1 MDRTLER
8 YSRQIFFPGIG
19 EEGQRK
25 LLKSYVVVVGCG
37 ALGTVI
43 AGSLARAGVG
53 RLKIVDRDFVEENN
67 LQRQIL
73 FDEDDVKEN
82 LPKAVAAQ
90 RKLEKINS
98 HIQIESFV
106 TDVNH
111 TNIESILE
119 GADLVMDG
127 TDNFEARYLIN
138 DACIKHKIPWVY
150 GACVSSYGL
159 SMTIIPYQTP
169 CLRCVLETAPPA
181 GATPTCDTA
190 GVIGPIVNTIASIQ
204 VTEGLKILTRN
215 WKALRKEIV
224 IIDLWEGSFTK
235 ADISHSRE
243 VSNCPTCKQGRF
255 EFLEG
260 KEGSHM
266 TILCGRDA
274 VQITHKTPIQV
285 QFESLAQKLQSVG
298 TVSYNLYIL
307 KFKVDGFDITLFPD
321 GRAIIK
327 GVKDPAIAKG
337 IYAKYIGV

>member
-1 MDRTLER
+1 MDKNLER
-8 YSRQIFFPGIG
+8 YSRQILFPGIG

-25 LLKSYVVVVGCG
+25 LLKSYVVLIGCG

-43 AGSLARAGVG
+43 ASSLTRAGVG

-73 FDEDDVKEN
+73 FDENDFKEN

-90 RKLEKINS
+90 KKLEKINS
-98 HIQIESFV
+98 DVQIDSLV
-106 TDVNH
+106 TDVNS
-111 TNIESILE
+111 TNIEGIIAD
-119 GADLVMDG
+119 ADLVMDG
-127 TDNFEARYLIN
+127 TDNFETRYLIN
-138 DACIKHKIPWVY
+138 DACVRHKIPWVY

-190 GVIGPIVNTIASIQ
+190 GVMGSIVNTIASLQ
-204 VTEGLKILTRN
+204 VTEGLKILTQN
-215 WKALRKEIV
+215 WKALRTEIV
-224 IIDLWEGSFTK
+224 MIDIWEGSFTK
-235 ADISHSRE
+235 VDISNSRE
-243 VSNCPTCKQGRF
+243 TSNCPTCKQGKF

-260 KEGSHM
+260 KEGSYF
-266 TILCGRDA
+266 TTLCGRDA
-274 VQITHKTPIQV
+274 VQITHKVPLQI
-285 QFESLAQKLQSVG
+285 QFENLAQKLRSVG
-298 TVSYNLYIL
+298 EVSYNTYIL
-307 KFKVDGFDITLFPD
+307 KFKVDKFELTLFPD

-337 IYAKYIGV
+337 LYAKYIGI